1 MEARRAGSAPPDA
14 CGSTRRPGPPAP
26 PPPAPARP
34 FPRPRGGDPPARRH
48 TGVEGAAQPDAPG
61 AALHLQLAQVAGAEA
76 RDERRQDLVGESVDR
91 LAVAPGRALA
101 VRAVVVAHL
110 DLLPQR
116 GLIGL
121 VRGPRAKRRRLGAA
135 PGGAARRA

>member
-1 MEARRAGSAPPDA
+1 MEARG
-14 CGSTRRPGPPAP
+14 
-26 PPPAPARP
+26 
-34 FPRPRGGDPPARRH
+34 
-48 TGVEGAAQPDAPG
+48 
-61 AALHLQLAQVAGAEA
+61 AGAEA

-91 LAVAPGRALA
+91 LAGAPGRALA

-121 VRGPRAKRRRLGAA
+121 VRGLRAKRRRLGSAQRDPADLEERAGALGA
-135 PGGAARRA
+135 PRALRARGRPRAARGGG